1 MRRERAST
9 AAYDASNASH
19 GTVAPAR
26 DRTLDVVFLMNALS
40 IGGSERKI
48 VRLANELT
56 ARNLAVGVVSLNE
69 PDTLASMLGDS
80 VPRWRLDRRGKF
92 SFAAVRKLVAIVEE
106 RGPRLIVCVN
116 MYPTLYAVAAKA
128 ILRSRAPRLAA
139 LINTTDFGAR
149 ERWRQRFYSL
159 VLRHFDRLVYGCK
172 MQMNAWA
179 AQTPIPTVHAEVI
192 YNGVDLDEFRPD
204 ALRQDRASLRAAAG
218 FDSKTFVVG
227 SVGRLIP
234 AKNHTVLID
243 AVAQLRRRGIDA
255 ALVITGEGPLRAE
268 LESQANE
275 LGIAQFVRFTGNLAD
290 VRPVLAMLDVFVLP
304 SLYIETFSNAALE
317 ALAMRT
323 PVVLSRIAGAPEMI
337 DDGVEGYLIEPQALA
352 SQLPQMLTTL
362 ASDPDLRERMA
373 ANARRRVECQ
383 FGLQEMVDRYASI
396 VERLDA

>member
-1 MRRERAST
+1 
-9 AAYDASNASH
+9 
-19 GTVAPAR
+19 
-26 DRTLDVVFLMNALS
+26 
-40 IGGSERKI
+40 
-48 VRLANELT
+48 
-56 ARNLAVGVVSLNE
+56 
-69 PDTLASMLGDS
+69 
-80 VPRWRLDRRGKF
+80 
-92 SFAAVRKLVAIVEE
+92 
-106 RGPRLIVCVN
+106 
-116 MYPTLYAVAAKA
+116 
-128 ILRSRAPRLAA
+128 
-139 LINTTDFGAR
+139 
-149 ERWRQRFYSL
+149 
-159 VLRHFDRLVYGCK
+159 
-172 MQMNAWA
+172 
-179 AQTPIPTVHAEVI
+179 
-192 YNGVDLDEFRPD
+192 
-204 ALRQDRASLRAAAG
+204 
-218 FDSKTFVVG
+218 
-227 SVGRLIP
+227 
-234 AKNHTVLID
+234 VLID